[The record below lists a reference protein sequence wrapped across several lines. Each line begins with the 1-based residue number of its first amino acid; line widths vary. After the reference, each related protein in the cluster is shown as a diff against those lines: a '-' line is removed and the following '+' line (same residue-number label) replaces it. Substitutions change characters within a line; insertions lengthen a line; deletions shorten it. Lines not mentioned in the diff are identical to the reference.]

1 MADEST
7 EPEITRVEGAS
18 SEGAAPAAVPG
29 QQLEGGAYEIIR
41 NRLNVQ
47 ATELRS
53 RLGKLNAERQGV
65 FGAVEPSL
73 IATERVSTVHA
84 CTPRDMIAIGE
95 NRFLFGYNVQFGLKS
110 TTELADVF
118 SAYQY
123 DPETRTFSD
132 IGLELLNEGSFA
144 EDFGYLYKY
153 YRETTFVK
161 FRKIG
166 PHLFMAFRVG
176 KTVEDVKCFKWL
188 IRDGA
193 LEYVGNRFDH
203 EYAFPPQQEFEWVRA
218 HRGMYREGLH
228 PHISIEDRLFVETV
242 GGDLT
247 IKVEDNTESGEGI
260 YEEQVDNDDQTL
272 DDAEVFYATVGSL
285 ILLKIL
291 PYQEKHYRYLVY
303 NEKVRSVTR
312 IDSIANSCVLLP
324 EDHGI
329 IFSEGYHLQTGET
342 KRFDSGLTD
351 MLFER
356 RLASPN
362 GEDYLYVFYNRRSGT
377 YVLMSYNLIGQSVE
391 TPTICHGYSVFPDG
405 EMVYFRADDEPQ
417 KHHVLQVW
425 QTPFME
431 GDFRADE
438 QTDSYLYKIGNADI
452 VRCMAECHEVL
463 NLLGKDDTYAD
474 LYLDLTKK
482 AGAISDAYFWVG
494 HGAAFDLKSVLDEIR
509 GAADS
514 AIAEFDKVKRLRQS
528 TLAETRRVSAK
539 ARKLAS
545 QGRNTRPDDILG
557 FVHSL
562 AELREVRGEIISL
575 RDLRYVDLE
584 AVEVLENEV
593 VDATGFVS
601 EHCVEF
607 LLRPEALNPYR
618 EQVDSQENRIP
629 EIAKVTE
636 ADEVAEALDKAA
648 AELEMLIDIVGNL
661 KIADSTQATEIIDNI
676 SAIYATLNRV
686 RSGLK
691 NRRKDLARAEGVAQF
706 GAQLKLINQAVIN
719 FLDLCD
725 TPDKCDEYLSKA
737 MVQLEE
743 LEGRVADF
751 DEYVEQLIEKRDEV
765 YNAFE
770 ARKLSLVEARNKRSA
785 SLAKS
790 ADRVLVTIGHRL
802 EGLETINEING
813 YLAGDLMVEKV
824 RDVISQLNELG
835 DTVKADEIQTRLK
848 TLREDSVRQLK
859 DRQELFVDGK
869 NIIQL
874 GNHRFSVNQQELELS
889 MVPQDGGMALHL
901 AGTNYFEPVRDSDF
915 LSTRAVW
922 DQDLV
927 SEDDDVYRAEF
938 LAWQWLLEAEKR
950 GNGELDAWLEK
961 GADARLEA
969 LQQFMAP
976 RYREGYTKGVHD
988 LDGAAI
994 LNELAS
1000 IHRQAGLLR
1009 FGPTERALGLLY
1021 QAGWGGGDDRDPAKA
1036 RLEKKLR
1043 GFGLMRTT
1051 FAGDAVPESYLAEL
1065 KNGLSAF
1072 VEANSEAL
1080 RELQDGDRDL
1090 AAEYLFHE
1098 LIDDADMVIAPRAAD
1113 LLKQFKHTL
1122 TSKRLEKSFM
1132 GALLQLEGDPVGQ
1145 YEIACDWIGGSHPVD
1160 PANRSYLL
1168 EAAVHLVRDEF
1179 ELMAVKQVETS
1190 ATVEGLH
1197 GDHGVIEQGRYRF
1210 DYQGFTSKLRR
1221 FCAEAVPRFETYE
1234 SKKVKLIEERRESM
1248 RLDEFKPKVMS
1259 AFVRNRLLDRIYL
1272 PLIGDNLAKQIG
1284 TAGDDTRT
1292 DRMGLLLLISP
1303 PGYGK
1308 TTLMEYVSNRLG
1320 LTFMKING
1328 PAIGHDVKS
1337 LDPEDAPN
1345 ASAREE
1351 VTKLNFALE
1360 MGDNLML
1367 YLDDIQHTHPEFLQ
1381 KFISLCDA
1389 QRKIEGVW
1397 KGQPKTYDL
1406 RGKKVCVVMA
1416 GNPYTES
1423 GGKFQIPD
1431 MLANRADTY
1440 NLGDIIGGHGG
1451 DFEASYI
1458 ENSLTSNPILSKL
1471 ASRSQQDVY
1480 AVMKIAET
1488 GSREGVDF
1496 EGNYSLEEIEEL
1508 VSVMQKLMRVRDT
1521 ILRVNL
1527 EYIRSAAMEDDYRT
1541 EPAFR
1546 LQGSYRNM
1554 NRIAEKILPIMT
1566 DEEVVRAIFDHYE
1579 NEAQTLTTGAEANLL
1594 KFRELEGVLTDGE
1607 SDRWE
1612 EIKKTFNRNLLM
1624 GGRGDDDPVS
1634 RVVGTIGG
1642 LSAGIDRIEG
1652 VLARAAEQQAAPA
1665 TLADVTVE
1673 KLETIIGDLR
1683 AVPVNVEIKVVPVR
1697 EGDEEEAKPPPVR
1710 RKVTKKKTATKKKRA
1725 SGKATGLPVD
1735 VESTVEQGKDPE
1747 PKKGASS

>member
-1 MADEST
+1 MPEEEKTDSENSGT
-7 EPEITRVEGAS
+7 E
-18 SEGAAPAAVPG
+18 AAEAAGKG

-84 CTPRDMIAIGE
+84 CTPRDMIAIGQ

-123 DPETRTFSD
+123 DPEAKTFSD
-132 IGLELLNEGSFA
+132 IGIELLNQGSFA

-176 KTVEDVKCFKWL
+176 KSVEDVKCFKWL

-193 LEYVGNRFDH
+193 LEYIGNRFDH
-203 EYAFPPQQEFEWVRA
+203 EYVFPPQQEFEWVRA
-218 HRGMYREGLH
+218 HRGMYREGMH

-260 YEEQVDNDDQTL
+260 YEEKVDNDDQTL

-329 IFSEGYHLQTGET
+329 IFSDGYHLQTGET
-342 KRFDSGLTD
+342 KRFESGLTN

-356 RLASPN
+356 RIASPN
-362 GEDYLYVFYNRRSGT
+362 GEDYLYAFYNRKSGT
-377 YVLMSYNLIGQSVE
+377 YVLMSYNLIGQTVE
-391 TPTICHGYSVFPDG
+391 TPTICNGYSVFPDG
-405 EMVYFRADDEPQ
+405 EMVYFRADEEPQ

-425 QTPFME
+425 RTPFME
-431 GDFRADE
+431 GEFRVAE
-438 QTDSYLYKIGNADI
+438 QTDSYLYKVGNADI
-452 VRCMAECHEVL
+452 VRCMAECYEVL
-463 NLLGKDDTYAD
+463 NLLGKDDTFAD

-494 HGAAFDLKSVLDEIR
+494 HDAAFDLKSVLDEIR
-509 GAADS
+509 GAADA
-514 AIAEFDKVKRLRQS
+514 AIAEFDKVKRLRHS
-528 TLAETRRVSAK
+528 TAEETKRVSEN
-539 ARKLAS
+539 ARRLAS
-545 QGRNTRPDDILG
+545 KGRNTRPDDILG

-575 RDLRYVDLE
+575 RDLRYVDLA
-584 AVEVLENEV
+584 AVEALENEV

-607 LLRPEALNPYR
+607 LLQPEALDPYR
-618 EQVDSQENRIP
+618 EQVESQEQRIA
-629 EIAKVTE
+629 EIGKVTE
-636 ADEVAEALDKAA
+636 ADEVGEALDQAA
-648 AELEMLIDIVGNL
+648 TELEMLIDIVSNL
-661 KIADSTQATEIIDNI
+661 KIADSTQTTEIIDNI
-676 SAIYATLNRV
+676 STIYATLNRV
-686 RSGLK
+686 RSALK
-691 NRRKDLARAEGVAQF
+691 NRRKELARAEGVAQF

-719 FLDLCD
+719 YLDLCD
-725 TPDKCDEYLSKA
+725 TPDKCDEYLSKT

-770 ARKLSLVEARNKRSA
+770 AKKLSLVEARNKRSA

-824 RDVISQLNELG
+824 RDVIAQLTELG

-848 TLREDSVRQLK
+848 TQREDAVRQLK
-859 DRQELFVDGK
+859 DRQELYVDGK

-889 MVPQDGGMALHL
+889 MVPREGEMALHL
-901 AGTNYFEPVRDSDF
+901 AGTNYFEVVRDEDF
-915 LSTRAVW
+915 LSTREVW
-922 DQDLV
+922 DQEIV
-927 SEDDDVYRAEF
+927 SENDEVYRGEF
-938 LAWQWLLEAEKR
+938 LAWQWLIDSESR

-961 GADARLEA
+961 DAEGRLAEV
-969 LQQFMAP
+969 QQFMAP

-988 LDGAAI
+988 HDGTAI
-994 LNELAS
+994 LGELAS

-1009 FGPTERALGLLY
+1009 FGPVERAIGLLY
-1021 QAGWGGGDDRDPAKA
+1021 QASWKEGEGDSDKT
-1036 RLEKKLR
+1036 RLVKKLQS
-1043 GFGLMRTT
+1043 FGLMRSS
-1051 FAGDAVPESYLAEL
+1051 FAGDAIPSSYLSEIRE
-1065 KNGLSAF
+1065 GLAAF
-1072 VEANSEAL
+1072 VAMHDDAL
-1080 RELQDGDRDL
+1080 RELRTADLDL
-1090 AAEYLFHE
+1090 AAEYLFLE
-1098 LIDDADMVIAPRAAD
+1098 LIDDTDMVIAPRAAD
-1113 LLKQFKHTL
+1113 LLKQYQHTL
-1122 TSKRLEKSFM
+1122 TAKRLEKDFM
-1132 GALLQLEGDPVGQ
+1132 GALLQLEGDIVGQ
-1145 YEIACDWIGGSHPVD
+1145 YELACDWIEGSHPVESD
-1160 PANRSYLL
+1160 RQPYLL

-1179 ELMAVKQVETS
+1179 ELMAVKHVET
-1190 ATVEGLH
+1190 AAEVEGLH
-1197 GDHGVIEQGRYRF
+1197 GEHSLIQQGRYEF
-1210 DYQGFTSKLRR
+1210 DYQRFTRKLRR
-1221 FCAEAVPRFETYE
+1221 FCAEAVPRFQTYGT
-1234 SKKVKLIEERRESM
+1234 KKVELIEDRRQAM

-1292 DRMGLLLLISP
+1292 DRMGMLLLISP

-1351 VTKLNFALE
+1351 ISKLNFALE

-1397 KGQPKTYDL
+1397 NGQPKTYDL

-1458 ENSLTSNPILSKL
+1458 ENSLTSNPILAKL

-1480 AVMKIAET
+1480 AVMKIAESGT
-1488 GSREGVDF
+1488 REGVDF
-1496 EGNYSLEEIEEL
+1496 EGNYSMEEIEEL
-1508 VSVMQKLMRVRDT
+1508 VSVMKKLMRVRDT

-1566 DEEVVRAIFDHYE
+1566 DEEVVGTIFDHYE

-1594 KFRELEGVLTDGE
+1594 KFRELEGVLTE
-1607 SDRWE
+1607 EETERWE
-1612 EIKKTFNRNLLM
+1612 EIKRTFNRNLLM
-1624 GGRGDDDPVS
+1624 GGGGEDDPVS

-1642 LSAGIDRIEG
+1642 LSAGIDRIED
-1652 VLARAAEQQAAPA
+1652 VLSKAAEHQARPA

-1673 KLETIIGDLR
+1673 KLETLIGDLR
-1683 AVPVNVEIKVVPVR
+1683 AVPVNVEIKVVPVHQG
-1697 EGDEEEAKPPPVR
+1697 EDDKPAEPAP
-1710 RKVTKKKTATKKKRA
+1710 KKKAGAAARKKRI
-1725 SGKATGLPVD
+1725 SGKETNLPVD
-1735 VESTVEQGKDPE
+1735 VESSVKQVSEDAAP
-1747 PKKGASS
+1747 PKKRKPKS